1 MSTYR
6 LIDRPAPAFQE
17 YASDMLANA
26 HYRTM
31 SLAERGLLDTMRREC
46 WVNGSIPKDPNDLAD
61 LLGKPAGEV
70 NLNLSMKVLHFFR
83 ERNDKLI
90 CPELDSYR
98 ANLADKK
105 QRMSDGGSRGGK
117 VTQQQNKA
125 AKATLKAM
133 LEPLSGGELS
143 RGELSRGEKQSLGR
157 DITAEEINQ
166 FVSELEDVSDSTN
179 NYLRASKGGH

>member
-1 MSTYR
+1 
-6 LIDRPAPAFQE
+6 LVDRPAPAFQE

-26 HYRTM
+26 RYRTM

-83 ERNDKLI
+83 EQNDKLI

-105 QRMSDGGSRGGK
+105 QRMSEGGSKGGK

-133 LEPLSGGELS
+133 LKPLSGGELS
-143 RGELSRGEKQSLGR
+143 RVEKQSLGKG
-157 DITAEEINQ
+157 ITDEEINQ
-166 FVSELEDVSDSTN
+166 FVSELEDVTDATN
-179 NYLRASKGGH
+179 NYLQASKGGH

>member
-1 MSTYR
+1 MSTNQ
-6 LIDRPAPAFQE
+6 LVNRPAPAFQE

-26 HYRTM
+26 RYRTM

-61 LLGKPAGEV
+61 YLGKPAVEI
-70 NLNLSMKVLHFFR
+70 NLNLSIKVLYFFR
-83 ERNDKLI
+83 EQNDKLI

-105 QRMSDGGSRGGK
+105 QRMSEGGRKGGK
-117 VTQQQNKA
+117 ATQYQNKV
-125 AKATLKAM
+125 AKATLQSRLK
-133 LEPLSGGELS
+133 PLSRDELS
-143 RGELSRGEKQSLGR
+143 GNELSRGEKQSLGSG
-157 DITAEEINQ
+157 ISAEEVNQ
-166 FVSELEDVSDSTN
+166 FVSEMDGVSDATN